1 MTEQQSK
8 IVDIIERA
16 ICKFNQNENDLIKNN
31 LSERCICSQF
41 ARYITMELV
50 DTEFAEYKVDVEYNR
65 GMYGKGFA
73 TKVINGHNAIVD
85 LIVHKRG
92 YDDEY
97 GFDNLICIEMKKS
110 SYLLSFYHGE
120 LLTKQI

>member
-1 MTEQQSK
+1 
-8 IVDIIERA
+8 
-16 ICKFNQNENDLIKNN
+16 
-31 LSERCICSQF
+31 
-41 ARYITMELV
+41 MELV

-65 GMYGKGFA
+65 GMYGKVFA

-110 SYLLSFYHGE
+110 SKERFLRKDKERLEYMTHSNFNYRIGLMIVAEKGKLAINQCFCNNYDF
-120 LLTKQI
+120 